1 MTESLSRWQAAVLGV
16 VVVAA
21 VAAGGYGLARVGDRH
36 GFRDGAA
43 ELTVGF
49 PEAHDVGPGMPVRV
63 RGVDAGEVVAVE
75 YPDHD
80 GPGAEVTVRLRVKKE
95 LAGRLYADAAARV
108 LSGGVFGSKVVAID
122 PGHPATGPL
131 ADGRLKGL
139 PPSGIDE
146 AVADA
151 RAFAAD
157 ARAVATEVKSLAADA
172 RSTSAEARATSAEAR
187 RLFQDVRAGEG
198 TLGKLVKDDDLY
210 RDLKELTADARA
222 AVKRVDGAVG
232 AVHGEVA
239 SMKGFVADG
248 RATLQS
254 MKQGTDAISRMPVVR
269 SYVENS
275 AALLVRPDMRRDRRV
290 YQAND
295 LFLPR
300 TALIT
305 EGGVTHLERNL
316 HWFNETGGGKAEL
329 VVVAYA
335 DPNDAELT
343 PASALETTRKQ
354 AEFVVQFYRDR
365 GVHKLGWVSRRTI
378 TPLGMGFS
386 PSPVVEREPV
396 PAANVQLILF
406 SPP

>member
-1 MTESLSRWQAAVLGV
+1 MTESLSRGQAAVLGV

-21 VAAGGYGLARVGDRH
+21 VAAGAYGLVRVGDRH
-36 GFRDGAA
+36 AFRDGAA

-122 PGHPATGPL
+122 PGRPGAGPL

-139 PPSGIDE
+139 PPTGLDE

-157 ARAVATEVKSLAADA
+157 ARAVATEVKALAADA
-172 RSTSAEARATSAEAR
+172 RATSTEARQ
-187 RLFQDVRAGEG
+187 LFRDVRDGDG

-210 RDLKELTADARA
+210 RDLKTLTADARG

-232 AVHGEVA
+232 AVQGEVA
-239 SMKGFVADG
+239 SLKGFVSEG

-275 AALLVRPDMRRDRRV
+275 AALLVRPDLQRTRRV
-290 YQAND
+290 YQVND

-300 TALIT
+300 TAQIHDVG
-305 EGGVTHLERNL
+305 EVHLDRCM
-316 HWFNETGGGKAEL
+316 HWFAETGGGKAEL
-329 VVVAYA
+329 VVAVYA
-335 DPNDAELT
+335 DPNDAGLT

-354 AEFVVQFYRDR
+354 AEVVVQFYRDR
-365 GVHKLGWVSRRTI
+365 NVHKLGWVSRRTM

-386 PSPVVEREPV
+386 PSPVVDNPPV
-396 PAANVQLILF
+396 PAANLQLILF

>member
-1 MTESLSRWQAAVLGV
+1 MTESLSRGQAAVLGL

-21 VAAGGYGLARVGDRH
+21 VAAAAYGLVRVGDRH
-36 GFRDGAA
+36 AFRDGAA

-122 PGHPATGPL
+122 PGRPGAGPL

-139 PPSGIDE
+139 PPTGLDE
-146 AVADA
+146 AV
-151 RAFAAD
+151 AD
-157 ARAVATEVKSLAADA
+157 ARAVATEVKALAAD
-172 RSTSAEARATSAEAR
+172 ARATSAEAR
-187 RLFQDVRAGEG
+187 RLLKDVRDGDG

-210 RDLKELTADARA
+210 RDLKGLTADARNA
-222 AVKRVDGAVG
+222 IKRVDGAVDT
-232 AVHGEVA
+232 VQGEVA
-239 SMKGFVADG
+239 SVRGFVADG
-248 RATLQS
+248 RASLQS
-254 MKQGTDAISRMPVVR
+254 MKQGTDAISKLPVVR

-275 AALLVRPDMRRDRRV
+275 AELLVRPNMQRFQRV

-295 LFLPR
+295 IFQPR
-300 TALIT
+300 TAQIHDV
-305 EGGVTHLERNL
+305 GYTHLDKCL
-316 HWFNETGGGKAEL
+316 HLFTEIGGGKAEL
-329 VVVAYA
+329 VVVAFA
-335 DPNDAELT
+335 DPNDAGYT

-354 AEFVVQFYRDR
+354 AEALNNYFRDHN
-365 GVHKLGWVSRRTI
+365 VHKLGWVSRRTM

-386 PSPVVEREPV
+386 PSPVVENPPL
-396 PAANVQLILF
+396 PASNIQLLLF

>member
-1 MTESLSRWQAAVLGV
+1 VTESLSRWQAAVLGV

-21 VAAGGYGLARVGDRH
+21 VAAGAYGLVRVGDRH
-36 GFRDGAA
+36 AFRDGAA

-49 PEAHDVGPGMPVRV
+49 PEAHDVAPGMPVRV

-122 PGHPATGPL
+122 PGRPATGPL

-139 PPSGIDE
+139 PPTGLDE

-157 ARAVATEVKSLAADA
+157 ARAVAAEVKSLAADA
-172 RSTSAEARATSAEAR
+172 RATSTEARATSAEAR
-187 RLFQDVRAGEG
+187 RLFQDVRAGDG

-232 AVHGEVA
+232 AVQGEV
-239 SMKGFVADG
+239 SSVKGFVADG

-269 SYVENS
+269 SYVEN
-275 AALLVRPDMRRDRRV
+275 APALLVRPNMQRFLRV

-295 LFLPR
+295 IFLPR
-300 TALIT
+300 TAQIHDV
-305 EGGVTHLERNL
+305 GQAHLEKCMHL
-316 HWFNETGGGKAEL
+316 FTEIGGGKAEL
-329 VVVAYA
+329 VVAAYA
-335 DPNDAELT
+335 DPNDAGYT

-354 AEFVVQFYRDR
+354 AETVVQFFKDR
-365 GVHKLGWVSRRTI
+365 NVHKLGWVSRRTM
-378 TPLGMGFS
+378 TPLGMGS
-386 PSPVVEREPV
+386 GPSPVVENPPL
-396 PAANVQLILF
+396 PASNLQLILF